1 MTTGSSVDLLV
12 VLGTRPEIIK
22 LAPVI
27 REVESRKP
35 LSYRLLHTD
44 QHYDEDLSRI
54 FIENLG
60 LPTPDAS
67 LDIGSGTQGEQTAA
81 GIRGVESEI
90 DETEPSAVVAL
101 GDTNAVLSAALATSK
116 ATPEF
121 VHVEAGIRSFDREM
135 PEEINRVLAD
145 QVSDLAFAP
154 TERAVANLEAEGV
167 TEGVHMVG
175 NTIVDACREHAAIAG
190 KQSDIHERLEL
201 APDQYAVATIHRPR
215 NTDDLTRLET
225 IVQALD
231 HQSFPVI
238 FPVHPRTRDALREI
252 DFEPEQSLVLIE
264 PLDYLD
270 FIALLDH
277 ARLAITDSGGI
288 QEEAS
293 ILEVPCLTV
302 RPNTERP
309 ETVAAGVNE
318 LIEPGEIRTR
328 VATVFADESTGKSM
342 TGHPNLYGDGMS
354 GEQIADIMTNRYAED

>member
-1 MTTGSSVDLLV
+1 MTTGPSVDLLF

-27 REVESRKP
+27 RELETRNT
-35 LSYRLLHTD
+35 LSYRLLHTA
-44 QHYDEDLSRI
+44 QHYDKELSEV
-54 FIENLG
+54 FFENLK
-60 LPTPDAS
+60 LSPPDVS
-67 LDIGSGTQGEQTAA
+67 LDIGSGTQGEQTAD

-101 GDTNAVLSAALATSK
+101 GDTNAVLSAALSTSK

-121 VHVEAGIRSFDREM
+121 AHLEAGIRSFDREM

-154 TERAVANLEAEGV
+154 TERAVSNLASEGV
-167 TEGVHMVG
+167 SEGVHLVG
-175 NTIVDACREHAAIAG
+175 NTIVDACMEHAAIAE
-190 KQSDIHERLEL
+190 KQTDIHERLEL
-201 APDQYAVATIHRPR
+201 VPDQYAVATVHRPR

-225 IVQALD
+225 IVDSLD
-231 HQSFPVI
+231 RQSFPVI
-238 FPVHPRTRDALREI
+238 FPVHPRTRDALRDIE
-252 DFEPEQSLVLIE
+252 FEQGQALVLTE

-270 FIALLDH
+270 FIALLDD
-277 ARLAITDSGGI
+277 ARLVITDSGGI

-318 LIEPGEIRTR
+318 LLEPGEIRTR
-328 VATVFADESTGKSM
+328 AATVFADGATRKSM
-342 TGHPNLYGDGMS
+342 TGHPDLYGDGTA
-354 GEQIADIMTNRYAED
+354 GEQIVEIMSHRYAD